1 MIHILILAVCL
12 IVVTILIMCDDRELT
27 FSGVVTCIIS
37 LVIIIIGLIQI
48 DKQDQTPTAIDVYR
62 GNTTLEITYRDSVA
76 IDSVVVF
83 K

>member
-1 MIHILILAVCL
+1 MIHILILAVSL